1 MALRPQDVVIALK
14 LAVGTKGPWKF
25 EELAEALGMS
35 PSEVHGGVRRL
46 IESRLL
52 TPSRGVVRESLL
64 EFLIHGLRFAFPP
77 KLGFKVRGVPT
88 AHAAAPLVS
97 LIEPSGD
104 DPPVWPS
111 AEGSVRGQGFSP
123 LYRSV
128 PVAAKKDLALYEVLA
143 LVDAIRGGR
152 ARERELAARLLS
164 ERLK

>member
-1 MALRPQDVVIALK
+1 MIALK